1 MTAPDNKQPA
11 VQPMVQSPAQ
21 PAVNRWRLIL
31 GSGGEE
37 QLARSAPGA
46 CGSQGDILLTEE
58 EQIMDQALAAIYDE
72 SATGSG
78 TGGGSAGSGRGAGS
92 GKSAPALAKWLGDV
106 RSLFSEDMVSIIQND
121 AMERKGW
128 KQLLF
133 EPELLASVKPDIQMV
148 GTLLTLK
155 GKIPEKTKDTARQL
169 VQAVVDDLVRRMEND
184 IRRAVTGA
192 LNRRK
197 HSPLPSLSG
206 IDWKRTISRNLKHYN
221 PERRLMVPEKFYYF
235 DRARRSKEWAV
246 ILDIDQS
253 GSMAES
259 VIWASVIGS
268 IFASIPALSTRVVVF
283 DTEVVDLTEACA
295 NDPVDMLFGIQLGG
309 GTDIHKSVRYCE
321 QFVEEPKK
329 TLFILISDL
338 IEGGSQAGLIRRMR
352 EMRESGVR
360 TLCLLALSDS
370 GKPMY
375 DEQVARQLARDGT
388 PSFACTPA
396 MLPALVEGALKGA
409 DLAELAKSLTA
420 NPV

>member
-1 MTAPDNKQPA
+1 MAAPEDKLPIT
-11 VQPMVQSPAQ
+11 
-21 PAVNRWRLIL
+21 RWRLIL

-37 QLARSAPGA
+37 RLAEYAGGA
-46 CGSQGDILLTEE
+46 IPLTEE
-58 EQIMDQALAAIYDE
+58 ERIMDQALAAIYDDTGGE
-72 SATGSG
+72 SASSGSS
-78 TGGGSAGSGRGAGS
+78 GGSSRRGAGS
-92 GKSAPALAKWLGDV
+92 GRSAPVLAKWLGDV
-106 RSLFSEDMVSIIQND
+106 RSLFAEDTVSIIQND

-133 EPELLASVKPDIQMV
+133 EPELLATVKPDIQMV
-148 GTLLTLK
+148 GTLMTLK
-155 GKIPEKTKDTARQL
+155 GKIPEKTKDTARLL
-169 VQAVVDDLVRRMEND
+169 VKAVVDELVRRMEND

-197 HSPLPSLSG
+197 HTPLPSLSG
-206 IDWKRTISRNLKHYN
+206 IDWKRTIRRNLKHYD
-221 PERRLMVPEKFYYF
+221 RSRGILVPEKFYYF
-235 DRARRSKEWAV
+235 DRARRSKEWTV

-253 GSMAES
+253 GSMADS
-259 VIWASVIGS
+259 VIWASVVGS

-338 IEGGSQAGLIRRMR
+338 LEGGSQAGLIRRMR

-370 GKPMY
+370 GKPYY
-375 DEQVARQLARDGT
+375 DEQVARQFARDGT
-388 PSFACTPA
+388 PCFACTPA

-409 DLAELAKSLTA
+409 DLGELAKSLNA
-420 NPV
+420 